1 MKTAKEMFESLGFK
15 YKKKKGEYY
24 TEYITYTHKFKVY
37 DDVYETY
44 IEFEIFPNKTIAYK
58 HTVNGEKRD
67 HIGESEIEAM
77 YQQMKELGWLDE

>member
-15 YKKKKGEYY
+15 YKKKNGKYY
-24 TEYITYTHKFKVY
+24 TEYITYTHKLKVY

-44 IEFEIFPNKTIAYK
+44 IEFEIFPNKTIVYR

-77 YQQMKELGWLDE
+77 YQQCKEFGWYDE